1 MSDSLEERN
10 DPRRALRKQIYVLL
24 IAIGAGMILGRV
36 AAVDSVSSRD
46 LEDRRRKEI
55 PKRLEEIE
63 KSLVKRGVSGKKLER
78 VLAEKKE
85 ALQRDAEICRPFLS
99 ANDRSRWCTIRALVE
114 PDMRVPGAPYA
125 IDKVLA
131 ERGWDTIDMVKHD
144 GHLYSSK
151 PTLYPTLLAAEYWV
165 IYKTTGMSLGTH
177 PYTVGR
183 FMLATANLIP
193 LILLWWLISRMV
205 ERFGKTD
212 WGRIFVVA
220 ATVFGTFLTTF
231 AIVINNHLV
240 GAVSAGIAFFAAV
253 LIWFDEERVQEERVE
268 EDPVEREQV
277 KGSQRWGWFFL
288 AGAAAAFTAANE
300 LPALAFLAAM
310 GGALLLRFPKQTL
323 LAFTPGVLVV
333 IAGFFATNWIA
344 HQSLKPAYMHRV
356 EGDNWYDYEY
366 TINGR
371 TRDSYW
377 RNPVGLDLGEENT
390 PRYAFHSLIGHHGVF
405 SLTPMW
411 LLTVVGLGIWLIRG
425 PGRRLREMSF
435 FISVISLVCLVF
447 FTVIEQKGRNYGGMT
462 CGFRWMFWFAPMWL
476 VGMIPA
482 VDWLAPRRW
491 GRVLA
496 LVLLALSILSVAY
509 PIWNPWV
516 HPWIF
521 DAMASWG
528 ML

>member
-1 MSDSLEERN
+1 MNVSMEEQN
-10 DPRRALRKQIYVLL
+10 DPHRTLRRQVYVLL
-24 IAIGAGMILGRV
+24 IAVGAGLILGRI
-36 AAVDSVSSRD
+36 ASVDSVSSYD
-46 LEDRRRKEI
+46 LEQARFRERLAKIKESLI
-55 PKRLEEIE
+55 EQGFSGERLEQTLDSKKARLRREIQ
-63 KSLVKRGVSGKKLER
+63 LR
-78 VLAEKKE
+78 
-85 ALQRDAEICRPFLS
+85 RPFLS
-99 ANDRSRWCTIRALVE
+99 ANDRSRWCTVRALVE
-114 PDMRVPGAPYA
+114 PDMRVAGAPYA

-151 PTLYPTLLAAEYWV
+151 PTLYPTLLAAEYWI
-165 IYKTTGMSLGTH
+165 IYNTTGASLGTH
-177 PYTVGR
+177 PYAVGR
-183 FMLATANLIP
+183 FILITANLIP
-193 LILLWWLISRMV
+193 LIVLWWLISLLV
-205 ERFGKTD
+205 ERFGTTD

-220 ATVFGTFLTTF
+220 AAVFGTFLTTF

-253 LIWFDEERVQEERVE
+253 LIWFDEDSENGV
-268 EDPVEREQV
+268 DG
-277 KGSQRWGWFFL
+277 KGRWGWFIL
-288 AGAAAAFTAANE
+288 AGLAAAFTAANE

-323 LAFTPGVLVV
+323 LAFTPAVLLV
-333 IAGFFATNWIA
+333 IAGFFTTNWIA
-344 HQSLKPAYMHRV
+344 HQSIKPAYMHRV

-377 RNPVGLDLGEENT
+377 RNPVGLDLGEEST
-390 PRYAFHSLIGHHGVF
+390 PVYAFHSLLGHHGVF

-411 LLTVVGLGIWLIRG
+411 VLTVVGLGIWLIRG
-425 PGRRLREMSF
+425 PGRRMRETAF
-435 FISVISLVCLVF
+435 FISVISLVCLLF

-482 VDWLAPRRW
+482 ADWLASRRW
-491 GRVLA
+491 GRILA

-509 PIWNPWV
+509 PVWNPWV
-516 HPWIF
+516 HPWIY
-521 DAMASWG
+521 DAMFSWG